1 MILFTRLNNGIVPT
15 TEIMSYGWY
24 NSLLKKYNNEEL
36 ILRILRYIY
45 FMGHSDSFIVEQGLT
60 GITAINKAKQHS
72 SLPDNVDV
80 KDPLILLAINNVSEA
95 SKDNV
100 KSSINRMLKSLDRTG
115 TLMEKLI
122 DNVDALILKGGKEDL
137 SNAADNIKM
146 VMELSGKVPTT
157 INVLKETLSLYK
169 ENVNKRELVKGGN
182 DIPSSYDGDKD
193 IEGND

>member
-137 SNAADNIKM
+137 SSAADNIKM

>member
-36 ILRILRYIY
+36 MLRILRYIY
-45 FMGHSDSFIVEQGLT
+45 FMGHNDSFIVEQGLN

-72 SLPDNVDV
+72 ALPDNVDV
-80 KDPLILLAINNVSEA
+80 KDPLILLAINNVNEA

-100 KSSINRMLKSLDRTG
+100 KLSINRMLKSLDRTG

-122 DNVDALILKGGKEDL
+122 DNIDALILKGGKDDL
-137 SNAADNIKM
+137 QNAGENIKM
-146 VMELSGKVPTT
+146 IMDLSSKVPNT
-157 INVLKETLSLYK
+157 INVLKESLALYK
-169 ENVNKRELVKGGN
+169 ESMNKKELAKGGM
-182 DIPSSYDGDKD
+182 DIPTSYDGDKE
-193 IEGND
+193 IEEDD